1 MNPCLLRTIVVE
13 SPVKKKYRY
22 PESIL
27 GLSIYMSRDKWQCK
41 KEKKLW
47 KSSSKK
53 SNWTFP
59 WLILGLVIWHLSYV
73 ILYWWDLISEIV
85 IFLPSV
91 LIKFLFIHH
100 LGNHSRQKREC
111 WEMRSQIS
119 FLQSEENIMTLP
131 CICVCV
137 HVCDCVCAW
146 TDKIRRTNVLRLC
159 LFLCLIILDV
169 LHRQTLLG
177 GDSAVSPPR
186 NGHNHTSFKDDV
198 ETSTL

>member
-1 MNPCLLRTIVVE
+1 MLRTIVVE
-13 SPVKKKYRY
+13 SPVKKKKKSTDNPKVFWDYQFTC
-22 PESIL
+22 
-27 GLSIYMSRDKWQCK
+27 DKWQCN

-59 WLILGLVIWHLSYV
+59 WLIPGLVIWHLSYV

-119 FLQSEENIMTLP
+119 FLVWGKYCDTSMHMCVRVCMCVWL
-131 CICVCV
+131 CVCM
-137 HVCDCVCAW
+137 D
-146 TDKIRRTNVLRLC
+146 R
-159 LFLCLIILDV
+159 
-169 LHRQTLLG
+169 
-177 GDSAVSPPR
+177 
-186 NGHNHTSFKDDV
+186 
-198 ETSTL
+198 